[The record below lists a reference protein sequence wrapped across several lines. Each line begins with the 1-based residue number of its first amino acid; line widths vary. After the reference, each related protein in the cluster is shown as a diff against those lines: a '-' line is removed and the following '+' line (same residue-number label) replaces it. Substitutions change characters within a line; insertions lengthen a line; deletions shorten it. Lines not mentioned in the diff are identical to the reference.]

1 MRGDVEGSGRVVT
14 SLLFLSPSLRVH
26 PLTFLTSFYVFP
38 LSHLSPNH
46 LNHISIVSKIGLQ
59 NFVRQ
64 FCAKCK
70 KIGTLARKYAVQPQ
84 YFIIFTNEKSI
95 FSDQSANFKIINLS
109 FRIFK
114 IFEFGRCLY
123 QLTWNG
129 IIFNLFKLC
138 SII

>member
-26 PLTFLTSFYVFP
+26 PLTFLTFLTSFYVFP

-46 LNHISIVSKIGLQ
+46 LNHISIVSTIGLQ

-70 KIGTLARKYAVQPQ
+70 KICTLARKYAVQPQ

-95 FSDQSANFKIINLS
+95 FSDQSANFKIINNP
-109 FRIFK
+109 FGIFK

-123 QLTWNG
+123 QLT
-129 IIFNLFKLC
+129 
-138 SII
+138 